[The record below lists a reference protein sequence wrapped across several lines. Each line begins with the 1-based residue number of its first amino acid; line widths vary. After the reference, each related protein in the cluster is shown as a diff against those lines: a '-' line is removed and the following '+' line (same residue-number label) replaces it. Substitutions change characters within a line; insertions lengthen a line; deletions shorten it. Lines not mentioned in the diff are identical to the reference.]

1 MGRERYIYRV
11 YDVLFHKEL
20 LNNASLSEVSQVMN
34 MSKDKIL
41 RYIKEDCLYK
51 RRYKITR
58 RDKPLDG
65 SFEEEWDKYRKLALK
80 ALRNPEAISRFRAR
94 MQKLATKE
102 G

>member
-41 RYIKEDCLYK
+41 RYIK
-51 RRYKITR
+51 
-58 RDKPLDG
+58 G
-65 SFEEEWDKYRKLALK
+65 SEL
-80 ALRNPEAISRFRAR
+80 
-94 MQKLATKE
+94 
-102 G
+102 